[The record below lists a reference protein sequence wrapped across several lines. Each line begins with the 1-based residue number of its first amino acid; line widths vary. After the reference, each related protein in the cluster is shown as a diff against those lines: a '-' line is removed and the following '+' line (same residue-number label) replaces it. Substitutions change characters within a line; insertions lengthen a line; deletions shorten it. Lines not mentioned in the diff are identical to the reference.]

1 MDNKRAELERTRG
14 CLLKRE
20 RAING
25 SYVVVAGLGIVDIR
39 MNDSHPYRVP

>member
-1 MDNKRAELERTRG
+1 M
-14 CLLKRE
+14 LLKRE